1 MPVFIQ
7 IARLLENLVPDP
19 SWIGLLTTVFSSIIC
34 FADDL
39 GLITS
44 LGNIHTSE
52 LSVVLAYVSFVAMT
66 HNGSSLDPRLP
77 ELAAIR
83 KGVFDHSEWTVHDA
97 VE

>member
-7 IARLLENLVPDP
+7 IAGLLENLFPDP
-19 SWIGLLTTVFSSIIC
+19 FWIGLLTTAFFSIIC

-44 LGNIHTSE
+44 LGNIRTFE

-66 HNGSSLDPRLP
+66 HRGSCLAPRSP
-77 ELAAIR
+77 ESAATR
-83 KGVFDHSEWTVHDA
+83 KDVFDHSEWTVHDE